1 MNISLLRWTF
11 PNVKESH
18 EVNILS
24 VNIPKDL
31 DWRFD
36 LLQDYWLGSNDLAE
50 LICQLNDVL
59 VLAWELASWLQLL
72 PFLWLEQ

>member
-1 MNISLLRWTF
+1 MNIALLRWTF

-36 LLQDYWLGSNDLAE
+36 LLQDYWLGCNNFTK